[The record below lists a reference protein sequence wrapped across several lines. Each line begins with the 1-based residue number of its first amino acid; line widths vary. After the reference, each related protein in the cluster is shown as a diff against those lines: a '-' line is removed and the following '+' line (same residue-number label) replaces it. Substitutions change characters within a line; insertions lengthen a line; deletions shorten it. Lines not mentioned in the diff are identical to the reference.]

1 MLATLLDDQSAS
13 MLLNQ
18 GHFSLHGKEVSVA
31 RLSTLAH
38 TAFLYWLPFWIP
50 NDLVEEALESL
61 LGDCVTSTYVRMS
74 QPGYQDCYTT
84 QRKIT
89 SAVSLDG
96 LPYFLP
102 IEFER
107 VTHRAC
113 LFVPGR
119 QPICFQCGQVGHMR
133 TQCHGVKPSVVQ
145 DPVVVQDH
153 QSVPSNAISLVPQA
167 TSVDSSFDI
176 VGDGLSTPALR
187 EKLSVDSP
195 SPSQEF
201 QVRIQKNNKWTSLSS
216 DGKTLLGAAH
226 LRCPKCLW
234 LLR

>member
-1 MLATLLDDQSAS
+1 MKRTIVFTLPRGLKAVPKDFEPVLDIVIGKMLAFGTVGVGHVWHVTLLDDQSAS
-13 MLLNQ
+13 MLLDQ

-133 TQCHGVKPSVVQ
+133 NQCHGVKPSVVQ
-145 DPVVVQDH
+145 DPCGLCRPDRSDAKQKSSMPATDPFDSQTNPTRSDSH
-153 QSVPSNAISLVPQA
+153 REYSLINHEQ
-167 TSVDSSFDI
+167 
-176 VGDGLSTPALR
+176 
-187 EKLSVDSP
+187 
-195 SPSQEF
+195 
-201 QVRIQKNNKWTSLSS
+201 
-216 DGKTLLGAAH
+216 
-226 LRCPKCLW
+226 
-234 LLR
+234 